1 MKIIIVSLCLLTIG
15 TLLWSLK
22 QGNHAKRPFWWR
34 LTLIIATLTLFTAA
48 IGTTT
53 NVDAAQKPTVIIKK
67 LGHSSMVKES
77 KAHDSLLVKRDSLSA
92 KLASLK
98 EQLSAAESSSE
109 EASSKEAAASA
120 QAAVLAKPGLTLLT
134 PIRNQVTAPLRQ
146 RPLREPSP
154 PGTAPMSSSAMP
166 APRSTTCRPKPLTTS
181 RPATPFTSAPSKKRL
196 TLVTRSQDGKQDEKL
211 PPQSD
216 HLRPRLCRTVLND
229 RGPSHP
235 LRH

>member
-1 MKIIIVSLCLLTIG
+1 MKIIIVTLCLLTIG

-22 QGNHAKRPFWWR
+22 QGNHTKRPFWWR

-48 IGTTT
+48 ITTT

-109 EASSKEAAASA
+109 EASSKEAAAESA
-120 QAAVLAKPGLTLLT
+120 SAESASAASAASASQASANATDADT
-134 PIRNQVTAPLRQ
+134 Q
-146 RPLREPSP
+146 PSY
-154 PGTAPMSSSAMP
+154 GAAT
-166 APRSTTCRPKPLTTS
+166 STTTVGTV
-181 RPATPFTSAPSKKRL
+181 ATGNGSNVIVGDARSKKYH
-196 TLVTRSQDGKQDEKL
+196 L
-211 PPQSD
+211 PTQATYHIKAGNAVYFSTEQEAINAGYTKSG
-216 HLRPRLCRTVLND
+216 R
-229 RGPSHP
+229 
-235 LRH
+235 

>member
-1 MKIIIVSLCLLTIG
+1 MKIIIVTLCLLTIG

-22 QGNHAKRPFWWR
+22 QGNHTKRPFWWR

-48 IGTTT
+48 ITTT

-109 EASSKEAAASA
+109 EASSKEAAAESA
-120 QAAVLAKPGLTLLT
+120 SAESASAASAASASQASANATDADT
-134 PIRNQVTAPLRQ
+134 Q
-146 RPLREPSP
+146 PSY
-154 PGTAPMSSSAMP
+154 GAAT
-166 APRSTTCRPKPLTTS
+166 STTTGNGSNVIVGDAR
-181 RPATPFTSAPSKKRL
+181 SKKYHL
-196 TLVTRSQDGKQDEKL
+196 PTQATYHIKAGNAVYFSTEKEAINAGYTK
-211 PPQSD
+211 SG
-216 HLRPRLCRTVLND
+216 R
-229 RGPSHP
+229 
-235 LRH
+235 

>member
-1 MKIIIVSLCLLTIG
+1 MKIIIVTLCLLTIG

-77 KAHDSLLVKRDSLSA
+77 KAHDSLLVKRDSLGT

-120 QAAVLAKPGLTLLT
+120 QAASASQARADADT
-134 PIRNQVTAPLRQ
+134 Q
-146 RPLREPSP
+146 PSY
-154 PGTAPMSSSAMP
+154 GAAT
-166 APRSTTCRPKPLTTS
+166 STTTAGTV
-181 RPATPFTSAPSKKRL
+181 ATGNGSNVIVGDARSKKYH
-196 TLVTRSQDGKQDEKL
+196 L
-211 PPQSD
+211 PTQATY
-216 HLRPRLCRTVLND
+216 HINAGNTVYFSTEQEAINAGYTKSG
-229 RGPSHP
+229 R
-235 LRH
+235 

>member
-1 MKIIIVSLCLLTIG
+1 MKIIIVTLCLLTIG

-22 QGNHAKRPFWWR
+22 QGNHTKRPFWWR

-48 IGTTT
+48 ITTT

-120 QAAVLAKPGLTLLT
+120 QAASASQASANATDADT
-134 PIRNQVTAPLRQ
+134 Q
-146 RPLREPSP
+146 PSY
-154 PGTAPMSSSAMP
+154 GAAT
-166 APRSTTCRPKPLTTS
+166 STTTAGTV
-181 RPATPFTSAPSKKRL
+181 ATGNGSNVIVGDARSKKYHL
-196 TLVTRSQDGKQDEKL
+196 PTQATYHIKAGNAVYFSTEKEAINAGYTK
-211 PPQSD
+211 SG
-216 HLRPRLCRTVLND
+216 R
-229 RGPSHP
+229 
-235 LRH
+235 

>member
-1 MKIIIVSLCLLTIG
+1 MKIIIVTLCLLTIG

-22 QGNHAKRPFWWR
+22 QGNHTKRPFWWR

-48 IGTTT
+48 ITTT

-109 EASSKEAAASA
+109 EASSKEAAAESA
-120 QAAVLAKPGLTLLT
+120 SAESASAASAASASQASANATDADT
-134 PIRNQVTAPLRQ
+134 Q
-146 RPLREPSP
+146 PSS
-154 PGTAPMSSSAMP
+154 GAAT
-166 APRSTTCRPKPLTTS
+166 STTTAGTV
-181 RPATPFTSAPSKKRL
+181 ATGNGSNVIVGDARSKKYHL
-196 TLVTRSQDGKQDEKL
+196 PTQSTYHIKAGNAVYFSTEKEAINAGYTK
-211 PPQSD
+211 SV
-216 HLRPRLCRTVLND
+216 R
-229 RGPSHP
+229 
-235 LRH
+235 

>member
-1 MKIIIVSLCLLTIG
+1 MKIIIVTLCLLTIG

-120 QAAVLAKPGLTLLT
+120 QAASAQAASASQARANATDADT
-134 PIRNQVTAPLRQ
+134 Q
-146 RPLREPSP
+146 PSY
-154 PGTAPMSSSAMP
+154 GAAT
-166 APRSTTCRPKPLTTS
+166 STTTAGTV
-181 RPATPFTSAPSKKRL
+181 ATGNGSNVIVGDARSKKYH
-196 TLVTRSQDGKQDEKL
+196 L
-211 PPQSD
+211 PTQATY
-216 HLRPRLCRTVLND
+216 HIKAGNTVYFSTEQEAINAGYTKSG
-229 RGPSHP
+229 R
-235 LRH
+235 

>member
-1 MKIIIVSLCLLTIG
+1 MKIIIVTLCLLTIG

-77 KAHDSLLVKRDSLSA
+77 KAHDSLLVKRDSLGA

-120 QAAVLAKPGLTLLT
+120 QAASASQARADADT
-134 PIRNQVTAPLRQ
+134 Q
-146 RPLREPSP
+146 PSY
-154 PGTAPMSSSAMP
+154 GAAT
-166 APRSTTCRPKPLTTS
+166 STTTAGTV
-181 RPATPFTSAPSKKRL
+181 ATGNGSNVIVGDARSKKYH
-196 TLVTRSQDGKQDEKL
+196 L
-211 PPQSD
+211 PTQATY
-216 HLRPRLCRTVLND
+216 HIKAGNTVYFSTEQEAINAGYTKSG
-229 RGPSHP
+229 R
-235 LRH
+235 

>member
-1 MKIIIVSLCLLTIG
+1 MKIIIVTLCLLTIG

-22 QGNHAKRPFWWR
+22 QGNHTKRPFWWR

-48 IGTTT
+48 ITTT

-109 EASSKEAAASA
+109 EASSKEAAAESA
-120 QAAVLAKPGLTLLT
+120 SAASAASASQASANATDANT
-134 PIRNQVTAPLRQ
+134 Q
-146 RPLREPSP
+146 PSY
-154 PGTAPMSSSAMP
+154 GAAT
-166 APRSTTCRPKPLTTS
+166 STTTAGTV
-181 RPATPFTSAPSKKRL
+181 ATGNGSNVIVGDARSKKYHL
-196 TLVTRSQDGKQDEKL
+196 PTQATYHIKAGNAVYFSTEKEAINAGYTK
-211 PPQSD
+211 SG
-216 HLRPRLCRTVLND
+216 R
-229 RGPSHP
+229 
-235 LRH
+235 

>member
-1 MKIIIVSLCLLTIG
+1 MKIIIVTLCLLTIG

-22 QGNHAKRPFWWR
+22 QGNHTKRPFWWR

-48 IGTTT
+48 ITTT

-109 EASSKEAAASA
+109 EASSKEAAAESA
-120 QAAVLAKPGLTLLT
+120 SAESASTASAASASQASANATDADT
-134 PIRNQVTAPLRQ
+134 Q
-146 RPLREPSP
+146 PSY
-154 PGTAPMSSSAMP
+154 GAAT
-166 APRSTTCRPKPLTTS
+166 STTTAGTVATGNGSNVIVGDS
-181 RPATPFTSAPSKKRL
+181 RSKKYHL
-196 TLVTRSQDGKQDEKL
+196 PTQATYHIKAGNAVYFSTEKEAINAGYTK
-211 PPQSD
+211 SE
-216 HLRPRLCRTVLND
+216 R
-229 RGPSHP
+229 
-235 LRH
+235 

>member
-1 MKIIIVSLCLLTIG
+1 MKIIIVTLCLLTIG

-120 QAAVLAKPGLTLLT
+120 QAASASQASADADT
-134 PIRNQVTAPLRQ
+134 Q
-146 RPLREPSP
+146 PSY
-154 PGTAPMSSSAMP
+154 GAAT
-166 APRSTTCRPKPLTTS
+166 STTTAGTV
-181 RPATPFTSAPSKKRL
+181 ATGNGSNVIVGDARSKKYH
-196 TLVTRSQDGKQDEKL
+196 L
-211 PPQSD
+211 PTQATYHIKAGNAVYFSTEQEAINAGYTKSG
-216 HLRPRLCRTVLND
+216 R
-229 RGPSHP
+229 
-235 LRH
+235 

>member
-1 MKIIIVSLCLLTIG
+1 MKIIIVTLCLLTIG

-22 QGNHAKRPFWWR
+22 QGNHTKRPFWWR

-48 IGTTT
+48 ITTT

-109 EASSKEAAASA
+109 EASSKDAESASAESAIAASA
-120 QAAVLAKPGLTLLT
+120 ASASQASANATDADT
-134 PIRNQVTAPLRQ
+134 Q
-146 RPLREPSP
+146 PSY
-154 PGTAPMSSSAMP
+154 GAAT
-166 APRSTTCRPKPLTTS
+166 STTTAGTV
-181 RPATPFTSAPSKKRL
+181 ATGNGSNVIVGDARSKKYHL
-196 TLVTRSQDGKQDEKL
+196 PTQATYHIKADAVYFSTEKEAINAGYTK
-211 PPQSD
+211 SG
-216 HLRPRLCRTVLND
+216 R
-229 RGPSHP
+229 
-235 LRH
+235 

>member
-1 MKIIIVSLCLLTIG
+1 MKIIIVTLCLLTIG

-22 QGNHAKRPFWWR
+22 QGNHTKRPFWWR

-48 IGTTT
+48 ITTT

-109 EASSKEAAASA
+109 EASSKEAAAESA
-120 QAAVLAKPGLTLLT
+120 SAESAAASAASASQASANATDADT
-134 PIRNQVTAPLRQ
+134 Q
-146 RPLREPSP
+146 PSY
-154 PGTAPMSSSAMP
+154 GAAT
-166 APRSTTCRPKPLTTS
+166 STTTAGTV
-181 RPATPFTSAPSKKRL
+181 ATGNGSNVIVGDARSKKYHL
-196 TLVTRSQDGKQDEKL
+196 PTQATYHIKAGNAVYFSTEKEAINAGYTK
-211 PPQSD
+211 SG
-216 HLRPRLCRTVLND
+216 R
-229 RGPSHP
+229 
-235 LRH
+235 

>member
-1 MKIIIVSLCLLTIG
+1 MKIIIVTLCLLTIG

-22 QGNHAKRPFWWR
+22 QDNHAKRPFWWR
-34 LTLIIATLTLFTAA
+34 LTLIIATLALFTAA

-120 QAAVLAKPGLTLLT
+120 NATDADTQPSYGAAT
-134 PIRNQVTAPLRQ
+134 
-146 RPLREPSP
+146 
-154 PGTAPMSSSAMP
+154 
-166 APRSTTCRPKPLTTS
+166 STTTAGTV
-181 RPATPFTSAPSKKRL
+181 ATGNGSNVIVGDARSKKYH
-196 TLVTRSQDGKQDEKL
+196 L
-211 PPQSD
+211 PTQATYHIKAGNAVYFSTEQEAINAGYTKSG
-216 HLRPRLCRTVLND
+216 R
-229 RGPSHP
+229 
-235 LRH
+235 

>member
-1 MKIIIVSLCLLTIG
+1 MKIIIITLCLLTIG

-53 NVDAAQKPTVIIKK
+53 NVDAARKPTVIIKK

-120 QAAVLAKPGLTLLT
+120 QAA
-134 PIRNQVTAPLRQ
+134 
-146 RPLREPSP
+146 
-154 PGTAPMSSSAMP
+154 SASQ
-166 APRSTTCRPKPLTTS
+166 ASANATDAATSTTTAGTV
-181 RPATPFTSAPSKKRL
+181 ATRNGSNVIVGDARSKKYH
-196 TLVTRSQDGKQDEKL
+196 L
-211 PPQSD
+211 PTQATYHIKAGNAVYFSTEQEAINAGYTKSG
-216 HLRPRLCRTVLND
+216 R
-229 RGPSHP
+229 
-235 LRH
+235 

>member
-1 MKIIIVSLCLLTIG
+1 MKIIIVTLCLLTIG

-120 QAAVLAKPGLTLLT
+120 QAASASQARADADT
-134 PIRNQVTAPLRQ
+134 Q
-146 RPLREPSP
+146 PSY
-154 PGTAPMSSSAMP
+154 GAAT
-166 APRSTTCRPKPLTTS
+166 STTTAGTV
-181 RPATPFTSAPSKKRL
+181 ATGNGSNVIVGDARSKKYH
-196 TLVTRSQDGKQDEKL
+196 L
-211 PPQSD
+211 PTQATY
-216 HLRPRLCRTVLND
+216 HIKAGNTVYFSTEQEAINAGYTKSG
-229 RGPSHP
+229 R
-235 LRH
+235 

>member
-1 MKIIIVSLCLLTIG
+1 MKIIIVTLCLLTIG

-22 QGNHAKRPFWWR
+22 QGNHTKRPFWWR

-48 IGTTT
+48 ITTT

-109 EASSKEAAASA
+109 EASSKEAAAESA
-120 QAAVLAKPGLTLLT
+120 SAESASAASAASASQA
-134 PIRNQVTAPLRQ
+134 
-146 RPLREPSP
+146 
-154 PGTAPMSSSAMP
+154 SAN
-166 APRSTTCRPKPLTTS
+166 
-181 RPATPFTSAPSKKRL
+181 AT
-196 TLVTRSQDGKQDEKL
+196 
-211 PPQSD
+211 
-216 HLRPRLCRTVLND
+216 
-229 RGPSHP
+229 
-235 LRH
+235 

>member
-1 MKIIIVSLCLLTIG
+1 MKIIIVTLCLLTIG

-22 QGNHAKRPFWWR
+22 QGNHTKRPFWWR

-48 IGTTT
+48 ITTT

-109 EASSKEAAASA
+109 EASSKEAAAESA
-120 QAAVLAKPGLTLLT
+120 SAESASAASAASASQASANATDADT
-134 PIRNQVTAPLRQ
+134 Q
-146 RPLREPSP
+146 PSY
-154 PGTAPMSSSAMP
+154 GAAT
-166 APRSTTCRPKPLTTS
+166 STTTAGTGSNVIVGDAR
-181 RPATPFTSAPSKKRL
+181 SKKYHL
-196 TLVTRSQDGKQDEKL
+196 PTQATYHIKAGDAVYFSTEKEAINAGYTK
-211 PPQSD
+211 SG
-216 HLRPRLCRTVLND
+216 R
-229 RGPSHP
+229 
-235 LRH
+235 

>member
-1 MKIIIVSLCLLTIG
+1 MKIFIVTLCLLTIG

-120 QAAVLAKPGLTLLT
+120 QAASANATDADT
-134 PIRNQVTAPLRQ
+134 Q
-146 RPLREPSP
+146 PSY
-154 PGTAPMSSSAMP
+154 GAAT
-166 APRSTTCRPKPLTTS
+166 STTTAGTV
-181 RPATPFTSAPSKKRL
+181 ATGNGSNVIVGDARSKKYH
-196 TLVTRSQDGKQDEKL
+196 L
-211 PPQSD
+211 PTQATYHIKAGNAVYFSTEQEAISAGYTKSG
-216 HLRPRLCRTVLND
+216 R
-229 RGPSHP
+229 
-235 LRH
+235 

>member
-1 MKIIIVSLCLLTIG
+1 MKIFIVTLCLLTIG

-120 QAAVLAKPGLTLLT
+120 QAASANATDADT
-134 PIRNQVTAPLRQ
+134 Q
-146 RPLREPSP
+146 PSY
-154 PGTAPMSSSAMP
+154 GAAT
-166 APRSTTCRPKPLTTS
+166 STTTAGTV
-181 RPATPFTSAPSKKRL
+181 ATGNGSNVIVGDARSKKYH
-196 TLVTRSQDGKQDEKL
+196 L
-211 PPQSD
+211 PTQATYHIKAGNAVYFSTEQEAINAGYTKSG
-216 HLRPRLCRTVLND
+216 R
-229 RGPSHP
+229 
-235 LRH
+235 

>member
-1 MKIIIVSLCLLTIG
+1 MKIIIVTLCLLTIG

-77 KAHDSLLVKRDSLSA
+77 KAHDSLLVKRDSLGA

-120 QAAVLAKPGLTLLT
+120 QAASANATDADT
-134 PIRNQVTAPLRQ
+134 Q
-146 RPLREPSP
+146 PSY
-154 PGTAPMSSSAMP
+154 GAAT
-166 APRSTTCRPKPLTTS
+166 STTTAGTV
-181 RPATPFTSAPSKKRL
+181 ATGNGSNVIVGDARSKKYH
-196 TLVTRSQDGKQDEKL
+196 L
-211 PPQSD
+211 PTQATY
-216 HLRPRLCRTVLND
+216 HIKAGNTVYFSTEQEAINAGYTKSG
-229 RGPSHP
+229 R
-235 LRH
+235 

>member
-1 MKIIIVSLCLLTIG
+1 MKIIIVTLCLLTIG

-22 QGNHAKRPFWWR
+22 QGNHTKRPFWWR

-48 IGTTT
+48 ITTT

-120 QAAVLAKPGLTLLT
+120 QAASASQASANATDADT
-134 PIRNQVTAPLRQ
+134 Q
-146 RPLREPSP
+146 PSS
-154 PGTAPMSSSAMP
+154 GAAT
-166 APRSTTCRPKPLTTS
+166 STTTAGTV
-181 RPATPFTSAPSKKRL
+181 ATGNGSNVIVGDARSKKYHL
-196 TLVTRSQDGKQDEKL
+196 PTQATYHIKAGNAVYFSTEKEAINAGYTK
-211 PPQSD
+211 SG
-216 HLRPRLCRTVLND
+216 R
-229 RGPSHP
+229 
-235 LRH
+235 

>member
-1 MKIIIVSLCLLTIG
+1 MKIIIVTLCLLTIG

-22 QGNHAKRPFWWR
+22 QGNHTKRPFWWR

-48 IGTTT
+48 ITTT

-109 EASSKEAAASA
+109 EASSKEAAAESA
-120 QAAVLAKPGLTLLT
+120 SAESASAASAASASQASANATDADT
-134 PIRNQVTAPLRQ
+134 Q
-146 RPLREPSP
+146 PSY
-154 PGTAPMSSSAMP
+154 GAAT
-166 APRSTTCRPKPLTTS
+166 STTTAGTTQ
-181 RPATPFTSAPSKKRL
+181 ATYHIKAGNAVYFST
-196 TLVTRSQDGKQDEKL
+196 EKEAINAGYTK
-211 PPQSD
+211 SG
-216 HLRPRLCRTVLND
+216 R
-229 RGPSHP
+229 
-235 LRH
+235 

>member
-1 MKIIIVSLCLLTIG
+1 MKIIIVTLCLLTIG

-22 QGNHAKRPFWWR
+22 QGNHTKRPFWWR

-48 IGTTT
+48 ITTT

-109 EASSKEAAASA
+109 EASSKEAAAESA
-120 QAAVLAKPGLTLLT
+120 SAESASTASAASASQASANATDADT
-134 PIRNQVTAPLRQ
+134 Q
-146 RPLREPSP
+146 PSY
-154 PGTAPMSSSAMP
+154 GAAT
-166 APRSTTCRPKPLTTS
+166 STTTAGTVATGNGSNVIVGDS
-181 RPATPFTSAPSKKRL
+181 RSKKYHL
-196 TLVTRSQDGKQDEKL
+196 PTQATYHIKAGNAVYFSTEKEAINAGYTK
-211 PPQSD
+211 SG
-216 HLRPRLCRTVLND
+216 R
-229 RGPSHP
+229 
-235 LRH
+235 

>member
-1 MKIIIVSLCLLTIG
+1 MKIIIVTLCLLTIG

-77 KAHDSLLVKRDSLSA
+77 KALDSLLVKRDSLSA

-120 QAAVLAKPGLTLLT
+120 QAASASQARADADT
-134 PIRNQVTAPLRQ
+134 Q
-146 RPLREPSP
+146 PSY
-154 PGTAPMSSSAMP
+154 GAAT
-166 APRSTTCRPKPLTTS
+166 STTTAGTV
-181 RPATPFTSAPSKKRL
+181 ATGNGSNVIVGDARSKKYH
-196 TLVTRSQDGKQDEKL
+196 L
-211 PPQSD
+211 PTQATY
-216 HLRPRLCRTVLND
+216 HIKAGNTVYFSTEQEAINAGYTKSG
-229 RGPSHP
+229 R
-235 LRH
+235 

>member
-1 MKIIIVSLCLLTIG
+1 MKIIIVTLCLLTIG

-22 QGNHAKRPFWWR
+22 QGNHTKRPFWWR

-48 IGTTT
+48 ITTT

-109 EASSKEAAASA
+109 VASSKEAAASA
-120 QAAVLAKPGLTLLT
+120 QAASASQARANATDADT
-134 PIRNQVTAPLRQ
+134 Q
-146 RPLREPSP
+146 PSY
-154 PGTAPMSSSAMP
+154 GAAT
-166 APRSTTCRPKPLTTS
+166 STTTAGTV
-181 RPATPFTSAPSKKRL
+181 ATGNGSNVIVGDARSKKYH
-196 TLVTRSQDGKQDEKL
+196 L
-211 PPQSD
+211 PTQATY
-216 HLRPRLCRTVLND
+216 HIKAGNTVYFSTEQEAINAGYTKSG
-229 RGPSHP
+229 R
-235 LRH
+235 

>member
-1 MKIIIVSLCLLTIG
+1 MKIIIVTLCLLTIG

-22 QGNHAKRPFWWR
+22 QGNHTKRPFWWR

-48 IGTTT
+48 ITTT

-109 EASSKEAAASA
+109 EASSKEAAAESA
-120 QAAVLAKPGLTLLT
+120 SAASAASASQASANATDADT
-134 PIRNQVTAPLRQ
+134 Q
-146 RPLREPSP
+146 PSY
-154 PGTAPMSSSAMP
+154 GAAT
-166 APRSTTCRPKPLTTS
+166 STTTAGTV
-181 RPATPFTSAPSKKRL
+181 ATGNGSNVIVGDARSKKYHL
-196 TLVTRSQDGKQDEKL
+196 PTQATYHIKAGDAVYFSTEKEAINAGYTK
-211 PPQSD
+211 SG
-216 HLRPRLCRTVLND
+216 R
-229 RGPSHP
+229 
-235 LRH
+235 

>member
-1 MKIIIVSLCLLTIG
+1 MKIIIVTLCLLTIG

-98 EQLSAAESSSE
+98 EQ
-109 EASSKEAAASA
+109 
-120 QAAVLAKPGLTLLT
+120 
-134 PIRNQVTAPLRQ
+134 
-146 RPLREPSP
+146 
-154 PGTAPMSSSAMP
+154 
-166 APRSTTCRPKPLTTS
+166 
-181 RPATPFTSAPSKKRL
+181 
-196 TLVTRSQDGKQDEKL
+196 
-211 PPQSD
+211 
-216 HLRPRLCRTVLND
+216 
-229 RGPSHP
+229 
-235 LRH
+235 

>member
-1 MKIIIVSLCLLTIG
+1 MKIIIVTLCLLTIG

-22 QGNHAKRPFWWR
+22 QGNHTKRPFWWR

-77 KAHDSLLVKRDSLSA
+77 KAHDSLLVKRDSLGA

-109 EASSKEAAASA
+109 EASSKEAAAESA
-120 QAAVLAKPGLTLLT
+120 SAESASTASAASASQASANATDADT
-134 PIRNQVTAPLRQ
+134 Q
-146 RPLREPSP
+146 PSY
-154 PGTAPMSSSAMP
+154 GAAT
-166 APRSTTCRPKPLTTS
+166 STTTAGTVATGNGSNVIVGDS
-181 RPATPFTSAPSKKRL
+181 RSKKYHL
-196 TLVTRSQDGKQDEKL
+196 PTQATYHIKAGNAVYFSTEKEAINAGYTK
-211 PPQSD
+211 SE
-216 HLRPRLCRTVLND
+216 R
-229 RGPSHP
+229 
-235 LRH
+235 